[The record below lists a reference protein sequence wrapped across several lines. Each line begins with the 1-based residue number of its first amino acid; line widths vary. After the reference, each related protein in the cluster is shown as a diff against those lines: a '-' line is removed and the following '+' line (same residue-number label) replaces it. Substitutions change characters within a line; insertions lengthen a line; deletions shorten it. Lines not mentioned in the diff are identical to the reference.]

1 MSRPDKNWGEYQNFL
16 SPREQFLLNVEMLQ
30 TNVLRVLILFSI
42 NNNLED
48 QKLLKVLNNF
58 SYTQLLTETGEK
70 VTVHTTIR
78 SVPVEL
84 KA

>member
-16 SPREQFLLNVEMLQ
+16 SLREQFLLNVEMLQ

-48 QKLLKVLNNF
+48 KKLLKVLNIF
-58 SYTQLLTETGEK
+58 SYTQLQTETGEK
-70 VTVHTTIR
+70 VTIHTTIL